1 MWQKLGNMFKNKT
14 NFSACLDPFFGTD
27 FGTRWLDESLPLE
40 LLCKPDIDFFKTET
54 MPDEDEYDCIITNI
68 PFAKKI
74 DVFRRLKLLKKPFC
88 VLMPTNCYSRKFITE
103 NFKQTELQLLPI
115 GNVNF
120 YRADGKL
127 ATDKNGRKKPLPVSI
142 SFICWKMNFNLND
155 CEDPK
160 RLFKSKELKFLCQKK
175 NLMPHGTKAEKT
187 QRLNDAGYY
196 TSDFE
201 EILADETCDV

>member
-1 MWQKLGNMFKNKT
+1 MFKNKT

-103 NFKQTELQLLPI
+103 NARP
-115 GNVNF
+115 V
-120 YRADGKL
+120 RC
-127 ATDKNGRKKPLPVSI
+127 RKRKCKI
-142 SFICWKMNFNLND
+142 QCIC
-155 CEDPK
+155 
-160 RLFKSKELKFLCQKK
+160 
-175 NLMPHGTKAEKT
+175 G
-187 QRLNDAGYY
+187 
-196 TSDFE
+196 
-201 EILADETCDV
+201 